1 MNCLRISFTSTNPSL
16 FEPEFAG
23 EAEPTGLDHRQPI
36 KTSDDENTKAARSTV
51 LFRPVTSR
59 SSGGASEAGSVNI
72 RPANPKPT
80 SVDSATYAMLESKFR
95 TQKRRTAVTTADTTA
110 PRSLRLLSF
119 LEDYGIPG
127 PSPEFLSKLDDDK
140 LAYFCWVRWNRFAL
154 LSHHIQDCEDSVFN
168 IR

>member
-1 MNCLRISFTSTNPSL
+1 MV
-16 FEPEFAG
+16 
-23 EAEPTGLDHRQPI
+23 
-36 KTSDDENTKAARSTV
+36 K
-51 LFRPVTSR
+51 
-59 SSGGASEAGSVNI
+59 I

-80 SVDSATYAMLESKFR
+80 SADSATYAMLEARFR
-95 TQKRRTAVTTADTTA
+95 TGKRRTAVTTADTTA

-127 PSPEFLSKLDDDK
+127 PNTELLSKLGYDK
-140 LAYFCWVRWNRFAL
+140 LAYFCWLRWNRFAL